1 MALYMSQVAYTPAHL
16 AALTKDPQDRTE
28 AISAVAQKMGC
39 RLVNFYYSMG
49 EYDGLV
55 IIEAPNE
62 TAMTAVLLA
71 AIGAGHIRA
80 SKTTQLLAPRDAV
93 EAMRQAGAAAFTAP
107 GGSG

>member
-1 MALYMSQVAYTPAHL
+1 MPLYMSQVAYTQAHL
-16 AALTKDPQDRTE
+16 AALTREPQDRTE
-28 AISAVAQKMGC
+28 AISALAQKLGC
-39 RLVNFYYSMG
+39 RLESFYYSLG

-62 TAMTAVLLA
+62 AAITAVLLA

-93 EAMRQAGAAAFTAP
+93 EAMRQAGAAAFTVP
-107 GGSG
+107 GGSR